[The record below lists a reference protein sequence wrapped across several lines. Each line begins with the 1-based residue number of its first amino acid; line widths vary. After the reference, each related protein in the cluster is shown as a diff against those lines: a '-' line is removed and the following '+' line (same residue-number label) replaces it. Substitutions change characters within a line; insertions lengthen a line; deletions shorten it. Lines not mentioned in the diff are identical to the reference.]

1 MFTKINKTWKIIIT
15 VIAVVL
21 TAVIVTATAWT
32 NAHPNSNFI
41 GVRYL
46 GDGMF
51 VTCIYDNDIESY
63 ETQIHSNIGSLA
75 NWIYS

>member
-1 MFTKINKTWKIIIT
+1 MFTKINKTWKIIAT

-21 TAVIVTATAWT
+21 AAVIFTASAWT
-32 NAHPNSNFI
+32 KAHPNSEFV

-51 VTCIYDNDIESY
+51 VSCIYDNDVESY
-63 ETQIHSNIGSLA
+63 VTQIHSNIGSLA
-75 NWIYS
+75 NWIYA

>member
-21 TAVIVTATAWT
+21 TAVI
-32 NAHPNSNFI
+32 
-41 GVRYL
+41 
-46 GDGMF
+46 